1 MRPPAQRAAPILRGS
16 RPGSS
21 DLPTAQRFPLAA
33 GEEACATCDRA
44 SNHVRLQRFTVRER
58 CIPGLGESVGL
69 VWPSDGPSDDR
80 SPSRG
85 RRDFKNHRD
94 DDPRPLVVVRGLC
107 RRCDLGVLACVGSA
121 DVCHSD
127 PPRMTCGKKWAVAD
141 WRASPKWGTS
151 TCAKL
156 AASRLD
162 GGHRGRVGVGAIVVF
177 ICSVAVMTICERPRS
192 RT

>member
-1 MRPPAQRAAPILRGS
+1 MLCGRPRRAAPILRGS

-80 SPSRG
+80 SPNRG
-85 RRDFKNHRD
+85 RRDCKNHRD

-127 PPRMTCGKKWAVAD
+127 PPRDDMREEVGLSAIGVHPRNGGLRRVPN
-141 WRASPKWGTS
+141 WR
-151 TCAKL
+151 
-156 AASRLD
+156 
-162 GGHRGRVGVGAIVVF
+162 HRGLMVGTGDGSEWVL
-177 ICSVAVMTICERPRS
+177 
-192 RT
+192 